1 MIVKITD
8 SPIEHKR
15 YRITMDNGKKY
26 DFGLRGGQ
34 TYLDHHDKTLR
45 KNYWKRHLANKTEK
59 QLITNLVPSPSLFS
73 ALLLWGESTSLET
86 NIRKLNELWK
96 IKHSQ

>member
-1 MIVKITD
+1 MIVSIEN
-8 SPIEHKR
+8 SPIKHKR
-15 YRITMDNGKKY
+15 FRITMDSGKTF
-26 DFGLRGGQ
+26 DFGLEGGS
-34 TYLDHHDKTLR
+34 TYIDHHDKTIR
-45 KNYWKRHLANKTEK
+45 KNYWKRHFANKTEK

-73 ALLLWGESTSLET
+73 ALLLWGESISLET